1 MSLASGPREPR
12 DRSRAF
18 TTEFYV
24 ADTAGVGSC
33 ATWSRVGHTSTA
45 VGRGEWSALHPQNRR
60 NDMNAKKRSDGLLRD
75 LGAWYYATQ
84 TGRDNGQGE
93 SEIARI
99 TAELQAHEAEH
110 GQLGSAHE
118 EAAAPAAAPP
128 PPGGSGVAPP
138 PPGGDPAAA
147 PPPPGSV
154 TPPPPPGSVAPPP
167 PPGSVTPPPPPGSVA
182 PPPPPGS
189 VAPPPPPGAVSGEEG

>member
-1 MSLASGPREPR
+1 MWPTLRGWA
-12 DRSRAF
+12 RARRGRAWAILRRQSAA
-18 TTEFYV
+18 V
-24 ADTAGVGSC
+24 NRLHSIPKTAG
-33 ATWSRVGHTSTA
+33 TEHTMGFLDKAMSQVQQA
-45 VGRGEWSALHPQNRR
+45 AKQGQDKID
-60 NDMNAKKRSDGLLRD
+60 DMNAKKRSDGLLRD

-167 PPGSVTPPPPPGSVA
+167 PPGSV
-182 PPPPPGS
+182 
-189 VAPPPPPGAVSGEEG
+189 APPPPPGAVSGEEG